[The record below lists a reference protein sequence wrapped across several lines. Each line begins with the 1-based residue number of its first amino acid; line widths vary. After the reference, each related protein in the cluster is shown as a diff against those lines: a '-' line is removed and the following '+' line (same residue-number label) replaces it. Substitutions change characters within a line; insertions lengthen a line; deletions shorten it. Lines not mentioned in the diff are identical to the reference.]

1 MAALMSSPQI
11 PARKSRDY
19 SIKMRT
25 CFCEIREGNTDTLKN
40 YHFDAPSL
48 SEAMTY
54 LNFFCLGAE
63 RFGGKLEVQSINA
76 YKVKG
81 RKYVRLA

>member
-1 MAALMSSPQI
+1 
-11 PARKSRDY
+11 
-19 SIKMRT
+19 MRT
-25 CFCEIREGNTDTLKN
+25 FFTEIREGNTDTLNN

-48 SEAMTY
+48 SEAMAY